1 MADGDIQG
9 LLVRIEATTAQLRQ
23 EMARGES
30 AVATAAGKIDGN
42 LGRID
47 GAFDRTEQ
55 NATSLQAAISRAFT
69 GVSVASAA
77 AVAGLVA
84 ITNRTT
90 EYAQE
95 VKNLAALSNTSVDDF
110 QRLAAGAK
118 TVGIEQDK
126 LSDIYKDMN
135 DRVGEFIARGGG
147 EMADFFNEIAPQ
159 VGVTAD
165 MFAKLSGPQALQ
177 LYYSSL
183 EKAGLSQQSMT
194 TYMEAV
200 ADEATGLI
208 PLLRNNG
215 QGFREFGEQAE
226 KAGRVLSQ
234 LEIDRLVE
242 VRQSIVNLQGAFDGA
257 SRQLVTGMLPGMEG
271 LADLFDRISGG
282 GAAEAL
288 GQAIGFLAENVNIL
302 VAAVGVKASA
312 SFLAYSQQVLASTKA
327 TLGEALG
334 AKGAAAAKLA
344 QAEAS
349 ATAAAA
355 YATEMSAR
363 TANARSAEA
372 EAIAK
377 VRSLQASRE
386 QLAYSAALAKG
397 TSEEARFTATLTA
410 MDVELAAA
418 KKAAA
423 AASRQL
429 GSALAGESVAMAK
442 DAAAT
447 RSATAAKEAYAKVSS
462 LAARAGSGLLGI
474 LGGPAGIA
482 SLAVGAGIAFLT
494 MRDSTDTATQSMLD
508 MQQPLDQVAEKFKQ
522 LTRDQQAAEQVV
534 TSKKQVEAIREQ
546 AAAYQEFL
554 DLLRQ
559 QFGSDMFLRLK
570 SDIDAAYESG
580 MPLVD
585 LIADLRTRFRI
596 PKDVSDSWLEQA
608 GKVSTAAEKTALLTQ
623 VLNTLTGAL
632 QQNTTATNE
641 NNAAKGGMSATE
653 NTYLEALQKRNAA
666 LEDGNSETKKATR
679 WLSEQKNVTEEG
691 RKAILDEAAAA
702 DKQRKAK
709 DAATKAAQAASSAS
723 KESATETKNQAK
735 ALADLQ
741 AQSKIAVES
750 AQGLAAA
757 YLAGTDKS
765 REFGVQQKTEQALLR
780 AGAGARKEIEAAIRG
795 QADAEDRLSVAK
807 SAFDLAEE
815 TEQLLAQARATLQ
828 GTAALEAYN
837 LQKAMQVALIGK
849 NVAAGSKEYDQLLA
863 ATKAQQAAVKV
874 AKQAADAG
882 SIMDRLYP
890 EKKLLREYTE
900 GQEALNKAM
909 ELAPEKT
916 SEYQDA
922 LRLLG
927 LEYEQNRSAATAWGK
942 FTEGAVDRVDD
953 AFASAWKNIGDGFD
967 GFATSLKEGFKQLL
981 AELAHMAITK
991 PIVMQIGAALG
1002 VGGLSA
1008 QTSGLFGGSAGGG
1021 GLSLSNL
1028 WSMGNSAYSA
1038 ATSGFGAAISAGW
1051 TAGEGFLGGLQG
1063 AISGGYGFL
1072 SNSISGLFSGAGTA
1086 AGASNVGFGLGQ
1098 SLVSGGVG
1106 STGSAAGAGA
1116 TYATGATGATA
1127 LGGTLA
1133 GIGGAL
1139 YGYGQSGL
1147 KGAATGAAGSVG
1159 GYYLGSAIGSIVPGL
1174 GTLIG
1179 GVIGS
1184 ALGGFLGGSLFGGSW
1199 QTKDTGLAL
1208 GVTGGEFTGQQYEY
1222 QKKKGGLFGKNKKRT
1237 RYSDLD
1243 PEVASA
1249 LQATYDATEDSV
1261 VDLLGRI
1268 GVSVGDGAFAG
1279 LNIAKQQI
1287 STKGKSEEEIQEEIA
1302 KLFSGFADQMITFID
1317 QGVGGFGYS
1326 FAELGERIAVFESFN
1341 KSLGLIDVT
1350 MLGLSAQSMELANAM
1365 VAAAGGL
1372 ETYTQNLNTYF
1383 GAFFS
1388 ESERADKTLE
1398 AVRQQFKDMNVALPE
1413 TREGYRKV
1421 IEALDLTT
1429 ETGQQMYL
1437 TLIGAA
1443 GAAAEAYD
1451 ILEARANAA
1460 AQAFSDSLGNYLGSF
1475 FSEAEKADTALELV
1489 RQQFKDMNVTLP
1501 ETREGYRKV
1510 VEALDLTTETGHQM
1524 YLTLIGAAGAA
1535 SQAYDILEAQSQAA
1549 RDQVATAV
1557 NAALGSVQR
1566 AVNAQ
1571 KAAITE
1577 AYNAQ
1582 IASLNDMSQTAQ
1594 QSVSD
1599 LTSVGN
1605 SLSGALK
1612 SLRGDTDDAVQML
1625 RAQAMATLDNALA
1638 AVRAGKSLASIT
1650 GLEDALNVV
1659 SQNTTDAYA
1668 SLEAYSRDQ
1677 GRTANI
1683 VSQLEAANG
1692 KQLTAAEKSVQ
1703 SLQTRI
1709 EQAKKSYDLQIA
1721 QYDAQLSLA
1730 QAQIDALNGVDN
1742 SVVSVAAAV
1751 DSLSQAVM
1759 AALAVQNAGA
1769 AQQNTY
1775 DNNAAIVR
1783 AVYRSV
1789 LGREAEAGGLENW
1802 TKLLADGSLTYDQ
1815 LVQAIAT
1822 SGKANGETIKIPGFA
1837 SGGSFGGGLRLVGER
1852 GPELEVTGPSR
1863 IYSANQTAAMLA
1875 GGSGD
1880 VTAMEVRELR
1890 AELKSALFAIA
1901 KNTLK
1906 AAKNTDLLP
1915 QKLEQEL
1922 HP

>member
-271 LADLFDRISGG
+271 LADLFDRLSGG

-386 QLAYSAALAKG
+386 QLAYTAALAKG
-397 TSEEARFTATLTA
+397 ASEEARYAAALAA
-410 MDVELAAA
+410 MDLELAAA

-423 AASRQL
+423 TASRQL

-447 RSATAAKEAYAKVSS
+447 RSATVAKEAYTKVSS
-462 LAARAGSGLLGI
+462 LAARAGSGLLGL

-494 MRDSTDTATQSMLD
+494 MRDSTDDATQSMLD
-508 MQQPLDQVAEKFKQ
+508 MQQPLDEVAEKFKQ
-522 LTRDQQAAEQVV
+522 LTRDQQAAEQVA
-534 TSKKQVEAIREQ
+534 TSRKQVEAIREQ
-546 AAAYQEFL
+546 AAAYEEFL
-554 DLLRQ
+554 GLLRQ
-559 QFGSDMFLRLK
+559 QFGSDLFLRLK

-580 MPLVD
+580 VPLVD
-585 LIADLRTRFRI
+585 VIADLQARFRI
-596 PKDVSDSWLEQA
+596 PKDVSDSWVEQA

-653 NTYLEALQKRNAA
+653 STYLEALQKRNAA

-691 RKAILDEAAAA
+691 RKAILEEAAAA
-702 DKQRKAK
+702 DKQREAK

-723 KESATETKNQAK
+723 KEAATETKNQAK

-757 YLAGTDKS
+757 YLAGSDKS
-765 REFGVQQKTEQALLR
+765 REFGLQQKAEQALLR
-780 AGAGARKEIEAAIRG
+780 AGAGARKEVEAAIRG

-815 TEQLLAQARATLQ
+815 TELLLAQARATLQ
-828 GTAALEAYN
+828 GTAALEAFN
-837 LQKAMQVALIGK
+837 LQKAMQVALTGK
-849 NVAAGSKEYDQLLA
+849 NIAQGSKEYEQLLG
-863 ATKAQQAAVKV
+863 ATRAQQEAVKV

-890 EKKLLREYTE
+890 QKKLLREYTE

-909 ELAPEKT
+909 ELAPEKA

-942 FTEGAVDRVDD
+942 FTEGAVDRVDE
-953 AFASAWKNIGDGFD
+953 AFAGAWKNIGDGFE
-967 GFATSLKEGFKQLL
+967 GFANSLKEGFKQLL

-1008 QTSGLFGGSAGGG
+1008 QTSGLFGGSASGGG
-1021 GLSLSNL
+1021 MSLSNL
-1028 WSMGNSAYSA
+1028 WNMGSSAYSA
-1038 ATSGFGAAISAGW
+1038 ITSGFGGAIAAGW
-1051 TAGEGFLGGLQG
+1051 NAGQGFLGGMQG
-1063 AISGGYGFL
+1063 AISGGYDYISGGL
-1072 SNSISGLFSGAGTA
+1072 SGLFGGGGAA
-1086 AGASNVGFGLGQ
+1086 AGSGSTIAGYTSPAFQNWVGSQNAMAYSVSGLTQALSGLG
-1098 SLVSGGVG
+1098 
-1106 STGSAAGAGA
+1106 GA
-1116 TYATGATGATA
+1116 
-1127 LGGTLA
+1127 
-1133 GIGGAL
+1133 I
-1139 YGYGQSGL
+1139 YGYGKSGL
-1147 KGAATGAAGSVG
+1147 KGAITGGLGGWGGSLAGGAAGTALGTYVG
-1159 GYYLGSAIGSIVPGL
+1159 GTLGSVLPGIGTAIGA
-1174 GTLIG
+1174 
-1179 GVIGS
+1179 
-1184 ALGGFLGGSLFGGSW
+1184 ALGSYLGGSLFGGSW
-1199 QTKDTGLAL
+1199 QTKDVGLSL
-1208 GVTGGEFTGQQYEY
+1208 GVTGGEFDGQQYEY

-1237 RYSDLD
+1237 RYSALD
-1243 PEVASA
+1243 PEV
-1249 LQATYDATEDSV
+1249 QAAMQETYDATEDTV
-1261 VDLLGRI
+1261 VDLLDRI

-1279 LNIAKQQI
+1279 LNIARQKI
-1287 STKGKSEEEIQEEIA
+1287 STKGKTEAEIQEEIA

-1326 FAELGERIAVFESFN
+1326 FAELAERIAVFESFN

-1372 ETYTQNLNTYF
+1372 ETYTNNLNTYF
-1383 GAFFS
+1383 NAFFS
-1388 ESERADKTLE
+1388 EAERADKTLSS
-1398 AVRQQFKDMNVALPE
+1398 VQQQFKDMNVVLPE
-1413 TREGYRKV
+1413 TREGYRKAV
-1421 IEALDLTT
+1421 EALDLTT
-1429 ETGQQMYL
+1429 ESGQQMYL
-1437 TLIGAA
+1437 TLIGAS
-1443 GAAAEAYD
+1443 GAAA
-1451 ILEARANAA
+1451 
-1460 AQAFSDSLGNYLGSF
+1460 
-1475 FSEAEKADTALELV
+1475 
-1489 RQQFKDMNVTLP
+1489 
-1501 ETREGYRKV
+1501 
-1510 VEALDLTTETGHQM
+1510 
-1524 YLTLIGAAGAA
+1524 
-1535 SQAYDILEAQSQAA
+1535 QAYDILEAKAQQASQAA
-1549 RDQVATAV
+1549 QQAAAELASSIQGSV
-1557 NAALGSVQR
+1557 NSAFGAVQR
-1566 AVNAQ
+1566 AINAQ
-1571 KAAITE
+1571 KTALTDAF
-1577 AYNAQ
+1577 NAQ
-1582 IASLNDMSQTAQ
+1582 VASLNDMSQTAQ
-1594 QSVSD
+1594 KSVSD
-1599 LTSVGN
+1599 LAAVGS
-1605 SLSGALK
+1605 SLSRALK
-1612 SLRGDTDDAVQML
+1612 ALRGDSDDAVKVL
-1625 RAQAMATLDNALA
+1625 RAQALATLDSALA
-1638 AVRAGKSLASIT
+1638 TVKAGKSLAGMA
-1650 GLEDALNVV
+1650 GLDDALDAV
-1659 SQNTTDAYA
+1659 SQHGTDAYS
-1668 SLEAYSRDQ
+1668 SLEAYNRDQ

-1683 VSQLEAANG
+1683 VSALEAANG
-1692 KQLTAAEKSVQ
+1692 KQLSAAEKTVN
-1703 SLQTRI
+1703 SLQTRV
-1709 EQAKKSYDLQIA
+1709 EQAKKAYDLQVA

-1742 SVVSVAAAV
+1742 SVISVAAAV
-1751 DSLSQAVM
+1751 DGLSQAVT
-1759 AALAVQNAGA
+1759 AALSIAADGA
-1769 AQQNTY
+1769 AKQNTY

-1783 AVYRSV
+1783 AVYRNV
-1789 LGREAEAGGLENW
+1789 LGRDAEAGGLASW
-1802 TKLLADGSLTYDQ
+1802 TEALAGGALTYDD
-1815 LVQAIAT
+1815 LVSAIAT
-1822 SGKANGETIKIPGFA
+1822 AGRANGETIRIPGFA
-1837 SGGSFGGGLRLVGER
+1837 SGGHFGGGLRLVGER

-1880 VTAMEVRELR
+1880 VTAAEVRELR
-1890 AELKSALFAIA
+1890 VELKSALFAIA
-1901 KNTLK
+1901 RYTQK

-1915 QKLEQEL
+1915 RKLEQEL
-1922 HP
+1922 YP

>member
-271 LADLFDRISGG
+271 LADLFDRLSGG

-312 SFLAYSQQVLASTKA
+312 SFLAYSQRVLASTKA

-363 TANARSAEA
+363 TANARSTEA

-397 TSEEARFTATLTA
+397 TSEEARFTAALAA

-429 GSALAGESVAMAK
+429 GSALAGESVAMSK

-474 LGGPAGIA
+474 LGGPVGIA
-482 SLAVGAGIAFLT
+482 SLAIGAGIAFLT

-522 LTRDQQAAEQVV
+522 LTRDQQAAEQVA

-546 AAAYQEFL
+546 AAAYEEFL
-554 DLLRQ
+554 GLLRQ
-559 QFGSDMFLRLK
+559 QFGSDLFQRLK

-580 MPLVD
+580 VPLVD
-585 LIADLRTRFRI
+585 VITDLQTRFRI
-596 PKDVSDSWLEQA
+596 PKEVSDSWVEQA

-691 RKAILDEAAAA
+691 RKAILEEAAAA
-702 DKQRKAK
+702 DKQREAK

-723 KESATETKNQAK
+723 KEAASETKNQAK
-735 ALADLQ
+735 ALAELQ
-741 AQSKIAVES
+741 AQSKIAVEG

-765 REFGVQQKTEQALLR
+765 REFGIQQKAEQALLR

-849 NVAAGSKEYDQLLA
+849 NIAAGSKEYDQLLA

-874 AKQAADAG
+874 AKQASDAG

-1008 QTSGLFGGSAGGG
+1008 QTSGLFGGSASGGG
-1021 GLSLSNL
+1021 MSLSNL
-1028 WSMGNSAYSA
+1028 WNMGSSAYSA
-1038 ATSGFGAAISAGW
+1038 ITSGFGGAIAAGW
-1051 TAGEGFLGGLQG
+1051 NAGQGFLGGMQG
-1063 AISGGYGFL
+1063 AISGGYGY
-1072 SNSISGLFSGAGTA
+1072 ISSAVSSLFGGGATA

-1106 STGSAAGAGA
+1106 SSGAAAGSGA
-1116 TYATGATGATA
+1116 SYATGAGGATA
-1127 LGGTLA
+1127 LGGALA

-1139 YGYGQSGL
+1139 YGYGKSGV
-1147 KGAATGAAGSVG
+1147 KGAATGAAGGVG
-1159 GYYLGSAIGSIVPGL
+1159 GYYAGAALGSLAGPL
-1174 GTLIG
+1174 GTVIG

-1184 ALGGFLGGSLFGGSW
+1184 ALGSFVGGSLFGGSW
-1199 QTKDTGLAL
+1199 QTKDVGLSL
-1208 GVTGGEFTGQQYEY
+1208 GVTGGEFAGQQYEY

-1237 RYSDLD
+1237 RYSALD
-1243 PEVASA
+1243 PEM
-1249 LQATYDATEDSV
+1249 QAVMQDTYDATEGAV
-1261 VDLLGRI
+1261 VDLFDRI
-1268 GVSVGDGAFAG
+1268 GVSVGEGAFAG
-1279 LNIAKQQI
+1279 LTIAKQQI
-1287 STKGKSEEEIQEEIA
+1287 STKGKSEEEIQTAIA
-1302 KLFSGFADQMITFID
+1302 EMFGGFADQMVSYID
-1317 QGVGGFGYS
+1317 QGVGGYK
-1326 FAELGERIAVFESFN
+1326 FAELAERVAVFDSFN
-1341 KSLGLIDVT
+1341 KSLGLIDVA
-1350 MLGLSAQSMELANAM
+1350 MLSLSPHSMELANAM

-1372 ETYTQNLNTYF
+1372 ELYTSNLNTYF
-1383 GAFFS
+1383 NAFFS
-1388 ESERADKTLE
+1388 EAERADKTL
-1398 AVRQQFKDMNVALPE
+1398 ASVQQQFKDMNVVLPE

-1429 ETGQQMYL
+1429 ESGQQMYL

-1443 GAAAEAYD
+1443 GAAA
-1451 ILEARANAA
+1451 
-1460 AQAFSDSLGNYLGSF
+1460 
-1475 FSEAEKADTALELV
+1475 
-1489 RQQFKDMNVTLP
+1489 
-1501 ETREGYRKV
+1501 
-1510 VEALDLTTETGHQM
+1510 
-1524 YLTLIGAAGAA
+1524 
-1535 SQAYDILEAQSQAA
+1535 QAYDILEAKALQASQAA
-1549 RDQVATAV
+1549 QQAAADVANDLFSSVSSAFG
-1557 NAALGSVQR
+1557 AVQR

-1571 KAAITE
+1571 KTALTD

-1582 IASLNDMSQTAQ
+1582 TALLSDMSQTAQ
-1594 QSVSD
+1594 KNVSD
-1599 LTSVGN
+1599 LAAAGG
-1605 SLSGALK
+1605 SLSRALK
-1612 SLRGDTDDAVQML
+1612 ALRGDSADAVKVL
-1625 RAQAMATLDNALA
+1625 RAQALATLSSALA
-1638 AVRAGKSLASIT
+1638 TVQAGKSLAGVP
-1650 GLEDALNVV
+1650 GLDDALEVL
-1659 SQNTTDAYA
+1659 SQNSMDAYS

-1683 VSQLEAANG
+1683 VSQLEAVNG
-1692 KQLTAAEKSVQ
+1692 KQLSAAEKTVN
-1703 SLQTRI
+1703 SLQTRV
-1709 EQAKKSYDLQIA
+1709 EQAKKAYDLQIS
-1721 QYDAQLSLA
+1721 QYDAQLTLA

-1742 SVVSVAAAV
+1742 SVISVAAAV
-1751 DSLSQAVM
+1751 NGLSQAVA
-1759 AALAVQNAGA
+1759 AALSVADDGA
-1769 AQQNTY
+1769 ARQNTY
-1775 DNNAAIVR
+1775 DNNAAIVK
-1783 AVYRSV
+1783 AVYRTV
-1789 LGREAEAGGLENW
+1789 LGRDAEAKGLADWAGALTGGLV
-1802 TKLLADGSLTYDQ
+1802 TYDE
-1815 LVQAIAT
+1815 LMASIAQQ
-1822 SGKANGETIKIPGFA
+1822 GRLNGENVLVPGFA
-1837 SGGSFGGGLRLVGER
+1837 SGGMFSGGLRLVGER

-1863 IYSANQTAAMLA
+1863 IYNANQTAAMLS
-1875 GGSGD
+1875 GGQGD
-1880 VTAMEVRELR
+1880 VTAAEVRGLR

-1901 KNTLK
+1901 KYTQK

-1922 HP
+1922 FS